1 VRLNSL
7 AALFLNVSKLTLGL
21 NCAGGGGELMRRV
34 LAIDEAF
41 ETLVA
46 GLAELE
52 RELPVLSFELLGTN
66 CTLGR
71 RPASSPPA
79 VLRVGR
85 RHAGMKLGLLPSRA
99 KLGTERSGRVVL
111 IVRGELAA
119 EPARGVEKGDG
130 EEAIL
135 GKFVVVCCDGVPA
148 SCV

>member
-1 VRLNSL
+1 
-7 AALFLNVSKLTLGL
+7 
-21 NCAGGGGELMRRV
+21 MRRV

-71 RPASSPPA
+71 RSAASPPA

-111 IVRGELAA
+111 VVRGELAA
-119 EPARGVEKGDG
+119 EPARGVEKGEG
-130 EEAIL
+130 EEAML
-135 GKFVVVCCDGVPA
+135 GEVVAVCCDDVSAG
-148 SCV
+148 CE